1 MEQSKRMW
9 LMRNKVPL
17 LELSG
22 WYSSAKFTDEGL
34 KHGRSIRLR
43 VIPRS
48 MTPPQVLQCVVNA
61 FVDTGLPVRSTQISI
76 ATDENDVVIDVT
88 LTEPITTK
96 VLKTLIEEDPA
107 EV

>member
-1 MEQSKRMW
+1 MEQNKRMW

-22 WYSSAKFTDEGL
+22 WNASAKFTDEGL

-43 VIPRS
+43 VIRRS
-48 MTPPQVLQCVVNA
+48 MTPAHVLQCVVNA
-61 FVDTGLPVRSTQISI
+61 FVDTGLPVRSTQISV

-96 VLKTLIEEDPA
+96 VIKTLIEEDLV
-107 EV
+107 EL